1 MIDDGLPGD
10 STWKMADCIL
20 LLSEMKIILLSSE
33 NDKPEVGTTADQ
45 CRHAISYLKYYMKH
59 LMEVQYEQD
68 LQFPAIGKTRRKAK

>member
-1 MIDDGLPGD
+1 MMDSLLYLEDGGLYP
-10 STWKMADCIL
+10 TAVRK
-20 LLSEMKIILLSSE
+20 KIILLSSE

-68 LQFPAIGKTRRKAK
+68 LQFPAIGKTRRKVK